1 MHGYLVAYKQIK
13 PDPRRLQALLDL
25 PEPTCA
31 KDLKR
36 VCGLFSYYAKW
47 IPNFSKKA
55 VPLQARTQGDAG
67 DASPY
72 QT

>member
-36 VCGLFSYYAKW
+36 VCGLFSYYAK
-47 IPNFSKKA
+47 
-55 VPLQARTQGDAG
+55 
-67 DASPY
+67 
-72 QT
+72 